1 MHARATTPQRFGAVA
16 ASAARPN
23 GTVASRSVHESP
35 RREGKLVRT
44 RAPVPLLGLARPSTS
59 RQTQQARSAAFR
71 GRGAADPSRRP
82 SLSTGLRSQGHKMWT
97 RCGSVGPTG
106 SCMLS
111 VWPGHK
117 HKGTL
122 HEPFRPAL
130 VILASRCT
138 ARTQLRQRR
147 PARQVSAAYPP
158 NRARAHPSSSHHTLA
173 HTHVEAQLAP
183 ARANDASPRP

>member
-1 MHARATTPQRFGAVA
+1 MPDRLVARANQLQTHARATTPQRFGAVA

-106 SCMLS
+106 SCMLR
-111 VWPGHK
+111 VWPGDK

-122 HEPFRPAL
+122 HEPSFPSHESIVRRGGRPGR
-130 VILASRCT
+130 I
-138 ARTQLRQRR
+138 
-147 PARQVSAAYPP
+147 
-158 NRARAHPSSSHHTLA
+158 NDNGGGPS
-173 HTHVEAQLAP
+173 ERFPCAP
-183 ARANDASPRP
+183 